1 MKKNDQDILARAY
14 AMLQSLRQNVDK
26 LTLVEEIYVNEY
38 HASLD
43 ILEGIGIDVA
53 QFRIS
58 PSEVQHRIT
67 ASWLGGQAHS
77 KEKYILKALL
87 LTKLDEVLIYFDITY
102 SEKPRK
108 IGFSLPDKS

>member
-43 ILEGIGIDVA
+43 MLEGIGIDVA

-58 PSEVQHRIT
+58 PSEVQHRII
-67 ASWLGGQAHS
+67 ARWSGGQRYS
-77 KEKYILKALL
+77 EEKYIPKALL
-87 LTKLDEVLIYFDITY
+87 LTKLDEVLIYFDIKY

>member
-1 MKKNDQDILARAY
+1 MKKNDQAILARAY
-14 AMLQSLRQNVDK
+14 AMLQSLRQNADK

-38 HASLD
+38 HAALD
-43 ILEGIGIDVA
+43 ILEGIRIAVA

-58 PSEVQHRIT
+58 PSEVQHHIT
-67 ASWLGGQAHS
+67 ARWLGGQAHS
-77 KEKYILKALL
+77 KEKYIPKALL
-87 LTKLDEVLIYFDITY
+87 LTKLDEVLIYFEITY